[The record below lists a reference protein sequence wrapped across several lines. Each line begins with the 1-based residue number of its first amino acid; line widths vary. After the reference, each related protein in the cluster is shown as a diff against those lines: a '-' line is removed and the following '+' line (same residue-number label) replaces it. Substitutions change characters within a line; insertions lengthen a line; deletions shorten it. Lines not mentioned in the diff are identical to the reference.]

1 MWCRNVGPTPKDS
14 SLHCQKPNVCVIRT
28 PYFGTDFFVPI
39 VSTTPTS
46 SPTSTPT
53 PIPTSRQTQTSTP
66 TQTPTS
72 TPTSTPTLE
81 NTSTPT
87 DTGGGG
93 GTHLSPVIE
102 KSTTTPS
109 VYLGN
114 DVKITTKVTNNSPDE
129 IYKSIDF
136 LNVYDSSKLIPKR
149 LFIKHEKTGRSATI
163 DDIANSGSISIEN
176 IQNLCDGMVNLRARD
191 CNESDTLG
199 SLKYGGSYTIEV
211 SFATKERGRVCEST
225 SVFVTEQNESQKAT
239 ANGEQC
245 VYIDTPVLL
254 YLEALGPLLPGLSAI
269 TLGGAV
275 AVALA
280 VLRSR
285 SSLP

>member
-1 MWCRNVGPTPKDS
+1 
-14 SLHCQKPNVCVIRT
+14 
-28 PYFGTDFFVPI
+28 

-163 DDIANSGSISIEN
+163 DDIANSGSISIE
-176 IQNLCDGMVNLRARD
+176 IYRTYVMEWLIC
-191 CNESDTLG
+191 
-199 SLKYGGSYTIEV
+199 
-211 SFATKERGRVCEST
+211 
-225 SVFVTEQNESQKAT
+225 
-239 ANGEQC
+239 
-245 VYIDTPVLL
+245 
-254 YLEALGPLLPGLSAI
+254 ALGIVMSQ
-269 TLGGAV
+269 TL
-275 AVALA
+275 
-280 VLRSR
+280 
-285 SSLP
+285 